1 MPANLQRLLTQLEE
15 ARQRFG
21 ATGEAGTRKLLT
33 QLARQHFRDAGSL
46 LRFHDALLFLRAF
59 PANAAVVKQAEALLA
74 TFSARVAELCQSGA
88 DISAFEDESVSG
100 IAGVD
105 IVDAFSYPIA
115 QWLAHRFP
123 QQVRIYWESADQTAR
138 MANTWP
144 RFLPLL
150 EEDAL
155 VEADVPYE
163 RWLREACGQS
173 GELAWL
179 LNHFEQLPLP
189 AREKS
194 ELYESLELPLQWE
207 PGTGSRTLSRRPVS
221 EIFYHHSPLIQRKQ
235 VSLERE
241 MAAPLEFRP
250 LSPAESEE
258 IIDLSREALTVR
270 YRGLYGMTHGSG
282 SPVVEADVGRGVQ
295 IFLWGVP
302 PGLRL
307 PLRAYCSGF
316 TLKNGVPINYIEG
329 ISLFEWMEIGFN
341 TFYAYR
347 DGETAWIYAQALRM
361 LHQVLGVTCISV
373 YPYQLGKD
381 NEEAIQSGA
390 FWFYR
395 KLGFRPMRPEL
406 ARLVAREEKKIAANP
421 AYRTPPATLRRLA
434 QGHVVF
440 ELPGSSHGEWDR
452 FAIRHLGF
460 AVQQRMAKQF
470 GGDAARMQGE
480 STARVARVLRVH
492 PEKWPTRQ
500 QTAFENYALVLALIP
515 GLVRWP
521 AEEKQRLVAI
531 IRAKANSSDSRYSQ
545 LLQSHAEL
553 RRVILDMGSNVTGL

>member
-316 TLKNGVPINYIEG
+316 TLKNGVPINYIEA
-329 ISLFEWMEIGFN
+329 ISLFEWTEVGFN
-341 TFYAYR
+341 TFYAFR
-347 DGETAWIYAQALRM
+347 DGETAWIYAQALRC
-361 LHQVLGVTCISV
+361 LRQLLGVSCISV
-373 YPYQLGKD
+373 YPYQIGHG
-381 NEEAIQSGA
+381 NPEAIKSGA

-395 KLGFRPMRPEL
+395 KLGFRPGRPD
-406 ARLVAREEKKIAANP
+406 LVKVVEQEEKKIAARRT
-421 AYRTPPATLRRLA
+421 YRTPGSVLRKLA
-434 QGHVVF
+434 AEHIFYEV
-440 ELPGSSHGEWDR
+440 PGSPQGQWDR
-452 FAIRHLGF
+452 FSMRNIGF
-460 AVQQRMAKQF
+460 AVQRHMAREF
-470 GGDAARMQGE
+470 GGNAALMRAQSAAWLAGVLDEDGE
-480 STARVARVLRVH
+480 GWNDHERV
-492 PEKWPTRQ
+492 
-500 QTAFENYALVLALIP
+500 AFENFALVL
-515 GLVRWP
+515 GLVPNLGSWN
-521 AEEKQRLVAI
+521 ASDKSALVEI
-531 IRAKANSSDSRYSQ
+531 IRAKMERDEWRY
-545 LLQSHAEL
+545 LKLQQAHARL
-553 RRVILDMGSNVTGL
+553 RKEILRLGTEE